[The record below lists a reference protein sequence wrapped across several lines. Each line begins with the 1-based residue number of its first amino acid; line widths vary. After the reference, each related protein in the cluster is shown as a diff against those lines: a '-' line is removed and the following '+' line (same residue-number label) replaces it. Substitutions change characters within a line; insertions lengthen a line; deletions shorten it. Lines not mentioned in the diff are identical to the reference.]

1 MSDVS
6 ELDAAGLPE
15 ELSAFDQILHR
26 GEANPRTRSGIMTL
40 EILDTTPDWD
50 SFRTRF
56 DNASRKVLR
65 FRQKVVAPTLP
76 TAAPRWVI
84 DPDFN
89 LDFHVRR
96 LRLPEPGTLR
106 QLMDLAD
113 VAAQSPL
120 DISRPLWTVTL
131 VEGLADGCSAVM
143 MHLSHAVTDGV
154 GAVEMFA
161 HIYDLERDPPAQD
174 MPPLPIPQDLSP
186 NDLMRQGINR
196 LPGTIV
202 GGVRGV
208 LSGAAHVVG
217 EMIRDPISR
226 MGDVVEYAMSG
237 ARVVGPVAKP
247 SPVLRRR
254 SLSSRSEA
262 IDIELGDLHKAAK
275 AAGGSINDAYLAG
288 LCGALRLS
296 HEAKGVPIDALP
308 MAVPVN
314 LRSEADP
321 AGGNRFAGVNLAA
334 PLGLTDPEIRIKN
347 IRSQMTRKR
356 EERAID
362 MVGAIAPVLSL
373 MPDNVLESMAGSLVN
388 SDVQA
393 SNVPVYAGDTF
404 IAGAKIVRQYGIGP
418 LPGVAMMVV
427 LISRAGYCTITTRYD
442 RASVIDPDLWARCLL
457 SGFDEVLA
465 LGGDGRAVPASFT
478 IETAEPTAVSPNGSA
493 AQ

>member
-1 MSDVS
+1 MSDVP

-50 SFRTRF
+50 RFRTRF

-65 FRQKVVAPTLP
+65 LRQKVVAPTLP
-76 TAAPRWVI
+76 TAAPRWVV

-120 DISRPLWTVTL
+120 DISRPLWTATL
-131 VEGLADGCSAVM
+131 VEGLADGRAAVM

-161 HIYDLERDPPAQD
+161 NFYDLERDPPQQD
-174 MPPLPIPQDLSP
+174 VPPLPIPQDLSP

-196 LPGTIV
+196 LPGTIL
-202 GGVRGV
+202 GGVRGA
-208 LSGAAHVVG
+208 LFGAAHVVG

-237 ARVVGPVAKP
+237 ARVVGPVAEP

-254 SLSSRSEA
+254 SRSSRTEA
-262 IDIELGDLHKAAK
+262 IDIEFGDLHKAAK

-288 LCGALRLS
+288 LCGALRLY

-334 PLGLTDPEIRIKN
+334 PISLTDPEVRIKN
-347 IRSQMTRKR
+347 VRLQMTRKR

-404 IAGAKIVRQYGIGP
+404 IAGAKILRQYGLGP

-442 RASVIDPDLWARCLL
+442 RASVTDSDLWARCLL
-457 SGFDEVLA
+457 SGFNEVLA
-465 LGGDGRAVPASFT
+465 LGGDGRAAPASFT
-478 IETAEPTAVSPNGSA
+478 TQTAESTPVSPNGSA

>member
-1 MSDVS
+1 MSDVP

-174 MPPLPIPQDLSP
+174 VPPLPIPQDLSP

-217 EMIRDPISR
+217 QMIRDPISR

-237 ARVVGPVAKP
+237 ARVVGPVAEP

-262 IDIELGDLHKAAK
+262 LDIELGDLHKAAK

-288 LCGALRLS
+288 LCGALRLY

-334 PLGLTDPEIRIKN
+334 PLGLSDPEIRIKN

-373 MPDNVLESMAGSLVN
+373 MPDNMLESMAGSLVN

-404 IAGAKIVRQYGIGP
+404 IAGAKILRQYGIGP

-442 RASVIDPDLWARCLL
+442 RASVTDHDLWARCLL